1 MEEGANSFDQQGPQ
15 MFLPFH
21 GSSLGSLLVVL
32 RLSATG
38 WLHSAA
44 SYPQPKTRE
53 ARVET
58 PGTKVAQPSPGI
70 SPPPQQGASRYQVPA
85 QGRG

>member
-1 MEEGANSFDQQGPQ
+1 

-21 GSSLGSLLVVL
+21 GSSLGSLPVVVL
-32 RLSATG
+32 LSATG

-44 SYPQPKTRE
+44 SYPQPKTPE

-70 SPPPQQGASRYQVPA
+70 SPPPPGASRYQVPA